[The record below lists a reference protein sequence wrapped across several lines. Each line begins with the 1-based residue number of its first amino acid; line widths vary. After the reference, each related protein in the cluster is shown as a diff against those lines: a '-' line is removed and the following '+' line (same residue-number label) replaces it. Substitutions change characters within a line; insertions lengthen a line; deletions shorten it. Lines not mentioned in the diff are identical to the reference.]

1 MMYIHY
7 RPSDGE
13 IFGWET
19 GTVEPVGLNGMSIV
33 SVEMNVQPDSLT
45 QKINV
50 ATLQIVGKTEVEKV
64 QSLQPTINE
73 LKQKIFSELSA
84 TDNMMMPDRD
94 DILPQDRIKW
104 VAYRKA
110 LRDLSK
116 GDPKPTSAEMVVAW
130 PLDPTGKD
138 AIENLRNRNR

>member
-7 RPSDGE
+7 RSLDGE

-19 GTVEPVGLNGMSIV
+19 GTVNPVGLNGMSIAT
-33 SVEMNVQPDSLT
+33 VELDRPPDPFK
-45 QKINV
+45 QKIDT
-50 ATLQIVGKTEVEKV
+50 ASSTIIEKTASEKA
-64 QSLQPTINE
+64 QSAQPTIDE
-73 LKQKIFSELSA
+73 LKQAIFSELCA
-84 TDNMMMPDRD
+84 TDNTMMPDRD
-94 DILPQDRIKW
+94 DISPQDRNKW

-116 GDPKPTSAEMVVAW
+116 GDPKPTSVEMVAAW

-138 AIENLRNRNR
+138 AIEKLRNR